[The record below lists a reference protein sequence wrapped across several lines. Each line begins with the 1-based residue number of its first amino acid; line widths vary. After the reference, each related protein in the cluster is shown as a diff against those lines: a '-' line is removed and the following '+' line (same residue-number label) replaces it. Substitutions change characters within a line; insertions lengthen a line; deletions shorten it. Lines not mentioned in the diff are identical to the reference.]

1 MFVSVFNITNV
12 FHNVLFWI
20 TMEAFLLY
28 QIISGIGNFLYF
40 RFKGNYFL
48 IAGLGKK
55 IYSCQL
61 STDTT
66 QKGQSCTILTR
77 KKKHCLYAVDKTRL
91 LGPGC
96 SNAGR
101 RYPPD
106 KSQPAILT
114 VEPRSNEGPR
124 DWQNMFAI
132 TRFSLYRGSF
142 R

>member
-28 QIISGIGNFLYF
+28 QIISGIGNFLYI

-55 IYSCQL
+55 NYSCQL

-66 QKGQSCTILTR
+66 QKASLVYNFD
-77 KKKHCLYAVDKTRL
+77 KKKETLSL
-91 LGPGC
+91 C
-96 SNAGR
+96 SG
-101 RYPPD
+101 
-106 KSQPAILT
+106 
-114 VEPRSNEGPR
+114 
-124 DWQNMFAI
+124 QNQI
-132 TRFSLYRGSF
+132 T
-142 R
+142 